1 MKITMLLSFNSP
13 MLPTTLRNNPKLLYL
28 MMPLKKPKKPKKPLL
43 KENKKLP
50 LL

>member
-1 MKITMLLSFNSP
+1 MNKPMLLF
-13 MLPTTLRNNPKLLYL
+13 L